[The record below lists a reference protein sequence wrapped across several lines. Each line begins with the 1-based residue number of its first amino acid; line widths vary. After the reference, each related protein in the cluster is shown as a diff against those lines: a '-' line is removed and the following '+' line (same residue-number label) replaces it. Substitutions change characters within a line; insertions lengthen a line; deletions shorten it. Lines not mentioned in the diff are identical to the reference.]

1 MLIDCHTHYWEPK
14 HLGEGWLAQVGRI
27 KSGEADE
34 RVCVTPDGYRRGTR
48 PAERSIVFGMQA
60 KAADIMVDNDDVAAF
75 VKRMGGGVIG
85 FLSVDPNDPG
95 AADEVERASQDLGL
109 RGVKLGL
116 PYQAISPVD
125 PRAMRV
131 FERCERLG
139 LPVLVHQGAIF
150 SSAGRMIEANPI
162 LIDDVALKF
171 PDLKVIIAH
180 LGHPW
185 VKETAV
191 VMRRNPNVF
200 SDVAALYRR
209 PTMMMAGLS
218 AAHEYG
224 VLDKVLFGTDY
235 PFTDVEGS
243 IAGLTRIFE
252 AMSKTFPGE
261 LGPTQLEE
269 LLHRPTFEMLEL
281 PDDGVSLQRPDAAAV
296 GVDGGGAEDP
306 A

>member
-1 MLIDCHTHYWEPK
+1 MIIDCHTHYWEPK
-14 HLGEGWLAQVGRI
+14 HLGEAWLAQVGRI
-27 KSGEADE
+27 KSGEVNE
-34 RVCVTPDGYRRGTR
+34 RVCVTPDVYRRAMR
-48 PAERSIVFGMQA
+48 PAARSIVFGMQA
-60 KAADIMVDNDDVAAF
+60 KAAGIMVDNDDLADF
-75 VKRMGGGVIG
+75 VTRMGGGVIG
-85 FLSVDPNDPG
+85 FLSVDPTDPG

-125 PRAMRV
+125 ERALRV

-150 SSAGRMIEANPI
+150 SSAGRMVEANPI
-162 LIDDVALKF
+162 LLDDVALKF
-171 PDLKVIIAH
+171 PQMKLIIAH

-185 VKETAV
+185 VNETAI

-218 AAHEYG
+218 AAHEYN

-235 PFTDVEGS
+235 PFTNVEGT
-243 IAGLTRIFE
+243 IEGLTPIFE
-252 AMSKTFPGE
+252 AMSRTFPGE
-261 LGPTQLEE
+261 LGPSHLEE
-269 LLHRPTFEMLEL
+269 LLHRPTLELLEL
-281 PDDGVSLQRPDAAAV
+281 PDDGVSLQRPDAAGV
-296 GVDGGGAEDP
+296 GADGAGGDSP
-306 A
+306 S